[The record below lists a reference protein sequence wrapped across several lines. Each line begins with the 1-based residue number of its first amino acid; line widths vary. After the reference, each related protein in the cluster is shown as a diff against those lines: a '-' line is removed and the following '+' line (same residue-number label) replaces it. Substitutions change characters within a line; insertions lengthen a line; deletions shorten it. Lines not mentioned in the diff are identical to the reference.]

1 MPIELELKIKDS
13 IKLNLKDARAKQKLS
28 QEQLS
33 TKCGIHRVS
42 IARYESGNQLPSV
55 INLYA
60 LASALNVNVARL
72 IRLV

>member
-1 MPIELELKIKDS
+1 MELEFETKIKAS
-13 IKLNLKDARAKQKLS
+13 LKSNLKQARAKQKLS

-42 IARYESGNQLPSV
+42 IARYESGNQTPSV
-55 INLYA
+55 IALYA